1 MLSDEFIAAVEK
13 AFTIKGFDLKVEFG
27 DLETWDEAI
36 FHTQSLLSA
45 RDISYVSYHH
55 TFKVEYLLENGNL
68 ISISYKPTLTGDF
81 DGQGY

>member
-13 AFTIKGFDLKVEFG
+13 AFTIKGFDLKVEFR

-36 FHTQSLLSA
+36 FHTQSLLSS
-45 RDISYVSYHH
+45 RNVSYVSYHH
-55 TFKVEYLLENGNL
+55 TFTVEYLLENGNL
-68 ISISYKPTLTGDF
+68 ISISYKPTGAGDF